1 MKKKIIK
8 ILKSRLIMF
17 SMATAMTFGYIAPTI
32 VYAEPSS
39 TTKTEAKNN
48 GTYDTSNVET
58 ITFFW

>member
-8 ILKSRLIMF
+8 ILKSRLIMI
-17 SMATAMTFGYIAPTI
+17 SMVTAMTFGYIVPTI

-48 GTYDTSNVET
+48 GTVDTSNVDRKSVV
-58 ITFFW
+58 